1 MLVDLYLHVGDA
13 QKALDVAKDA
23 QAGRRDDLQA
33 LAALGRAYLA
43 AGNRGMAQQNF
54 RRITQVAGFDAD
66 WQQRAAQL
74 QIDAGDYEGAGYSL
88 DKALLGKPGYLP
100 ALLSKAKLAELSGN
114 LDGAEQQARALAAQY
129 PRDASAQQLFGDIAM
144 GRQRFSDAI
153 AAYGK
158 AYSLEENAEHAISL
172 YGAYSR
178 SGNTTKALEF
188 AKSWAQRSPA
198 DLTARRVLAE
208 AYLAA
213 GRYQES
219 RQAYERV
226 LSQDSNDPAS
236 LNNLANV
243 LLQLGDAGALDMAER
258 AYKAAPADP
267 NVADTLGL
275 ALLKSGQAERA
286 LKYLREARIRAPGSA
301 EIREHLRR
309 P

>member
-1 MLVDLYLHVGDA
+1 M
-13 QKALDVAKDA
+13 
-23 QAGRRDDLQA
+23 
-33 LAALGRAYLA
+33 
-43 AGNRGMAQQNF
+43 
-54 RRITQVAGFDAD
+54 
-66 WQQRAAQL
+66 
-74 QIDAGDYEGAGYSL
+74 
-88 DKALLGKPGYLP
+88 
-100 ALLSKAKLAELSGN
+100 
-114 LDGAEQQARALAAQY
+114 
-129 PRDASAQQLFGDIAM
+129 
-144 GRQRFSDAI
+144 
-153 AAYGK
+153 
-158 AYSLEENAEHAISL
+158 
-172 YGAYSR
+172 
-178 SGNTTKALEF
+178 ALEL

-286 LKYLREARIRAPGSA
+286 LKYLREARIRAPGNA
-301 EIREHLRR
+301 EIREHLAQALDATGRADEAR
-309 P
+309 KERAAAKSVRDPL